1 MKYLTKTYKKV
12 ILFIILIVLMNV
24 AIFTS
29 FRQSVNLS
37 IYSEIDSKISFFY
50 DNSHPENYPFDDSH
64 MSQEYFV
71 KSSKVQNI
79 KFPLDLANSN
89 KLRIDFGDKSGNFKI
104 YSLSI
109 QKSPLYE
116 YVISG
121 KVFLDKFK
129 FKNDISQYSI
139 EDGTVIIASSGP
151 DGHIYSTDTYSNL
164 PIKFKNSF
172 VIKELI
178 IACIALIILFINKLF
193 LLFRSLPNLLI
204 YYKRI
209 KEKFV
214 IKNIFLKNAFNL
226 IIIIFISVLS
236 AFILDVI
243 ILRSIAK
250 VSEFFKFDTVHR
262 YFLSSYVFSLD
273 RIYFFSSIIFIIG
286 LIVSLG
292 KSKAH
297 KYRYVLAFILLILM
311 VLGKFTGSS
320 LGFYDGML
328 QGNTPSYQQSTLLGI
343 PQGIRGDEWATE
355 KPYYFAQ
362 TNANPTLQYFNK
374 NLSFAGTDMVVSAFA
389 PVKDITVIARPDLWG
404 FLVMPNDYAFSFY
417 WTLRLILLFMASYEM
432 GVFLTKKN
440 RFGIITAIIITF
452 APPVQWW
459 LSQSLMLMIM
469 SGQFAIVLFNKYLN
483 SHKLY
488 SKVISLSGIAL
499 FVLVYILTMYPAT
512 QVPLGYVFLM
522 LFIYVLIE
530 NKKNKP
536 FAFARLLQYAVI
548 LIPIALVLYHFY
560 TNSAPAL
567 HVIMNT
573 VYPGSDRPW
582 IKLPWDYELYQFV
595 NIFTASIKQPDFL
608 NASEISQFFTF
619 TPFVIIVATTL
630 MFKHKN
636 KPILISLL
644 LSVSLFLMLIS
655 WIPEVPFFNK
665 ITLLSFTYPV
675 RITYAYGYSFTL
687 LIVCLLAH
695 LEDKRENL
703 FSGRVP
709 LILSSVICF
718 LTLCIMTNS
727 INIFSYF
734 KSFSIGTILM
744 IFVVAL
750 LSYMGF
756 LLMKGNYNS
765 VQSFIVLYLLLSVCS
780 TILVNPITKG
790 TDSMFEKT
798 TMEQIRGINTAD
810 AGRWMVS
817 GSPTISNLVTA
828 QGVARTTGTYYY
840 PDWEMMSI
848 IDKKH
853 EYINFWNQFAHID
866 MRLTDG
872 NLEFSLLDHE
882 RSQKVNGTN
891 RIVYIPIKT
900 ARDLNIKYI
909 FTMIPI
915 PQSIIDKGDVTLL
928 YKDSIDPWSIYRV
941 NYN

>member
-1 MKYLTKTYKKV
+1 MKYITKTHKKV

-37 IYSEIDSKISFFY
+37 IYSENDSKISFFY
-50 DNSHPENYPFDDSH
+50 DNGHPDYPFDDSH

-71 KSSKVQNI
+71 KSSKVQNV
-79 KFPLDLANSN
+79 KFPLDIVNSN
-89 KLRIDFGDKSGNFKI
+89 KLRIDFGDTSGNFKI

-116 YVISG
+116 YVISE

-129 FKNDISQYSI
+129 FKNDISQYSF
-139 EDGTVIIASSGP
+139 EDGTVNIASSGP

-172 VIKELI
+172 LIKELF
-178 IACIALIILFINKLF
+178 IACIALFILFINKL
-193 LLFRSLPNLLI
+193 LLIFRSLPKLPI
-204 YYKRI
+204 YYKTI

-214 IKNIFLKNAFNL
+214 IKNTFLKNAFNL
-226 IIIIFISVLS
+226 IIIICISIIS
-236 AFILDVI
+236 AVILDVV

-250 VSEFFKFDTVHR
+250 VSGFFNFDTAHR
-262 YFLSSYVFSLD
+262 YFLNSYVFSFD
-273 RIYFFSSIIFIIG
+273 RIYFFSSFIFIIG

-297 KYRYVLAFILLILM
+297 RYRYVLAFILLILM

-328 QGNTPSYQQSTLLGI
+328 QGNTPSYQQSTLLGN

-374 NLSFAGTDMVVSAFA
+374 NLSFTGTDMVISAFA

-404 FLVMPNDYAFSFY
+404 FMVMPNDYAFSFY

-432 GVFLTKKN
+432 GVLLTKKQ
-440 RFGIITAIIITF
+440 RFGIITAIVITF

-459 LSQSLMLMIM
+459 LSQALMLMLM

-483 SHKLY
+483 SKKLFG
-488 SKVISLSGIAL
+488 KFISLSGLAL
-499 FVLVYILTMYPAT
+499 FALVYILTMYPAT

-536 FAFARLLQYAVI
+536 FAFSRLLQYAVM

-560 TNSAPAL
+560 SNSKPAL

-582 IKLPWDYELYQFV
+582 IKLPWDFELYQFV

-630 MFKHKN
+630 IFKN
-636 KPILISLL
+636 KKKSLLMSLL
-644 LSVSLFLMLIS
+644 LSVSLFLMLVS

-703 FSGRVP
+703 FTGRMP

-744 IFVVAL
+744 ILVVVL

-780 TILVNPITKG
+780 TIMVNPITKG

-798 TMEQIRGINTAD
+798 TMEQIRKINSVD

-853 EYINFWNQFAHID
+853 EHINLWNQFAHID

-872 NLEFSLLDHE
+872 DLEFSLLDHE
-882 RSQKVNGTN
+882 RSLKVNGTN
-891 RIVYIPIKT
+891 RIIYTPIET
-900 ARDLNIKYI
+900 ARDLKIKYI

-915 PQSIIDKGDVTLL
+915 PQSIIDKGEVTLL
-928 YKDSIDPWSIYRV
+928 YKDSVDPWSIYRI
-941 NYN
+941 NY